1 MPPRKKSK
9 NAAAHKRQAQRR
21 TESQGADYYRE
32 GKAATQRFV
41 DLYDFAPSRMLALAA
56 LGELKKPI

>member
-1 MPPRKKSK
+1 MPPHKKAK

-41 DLYDFAPSRMLALAA
+41 DLYDFAPIMLALAA